1 MIPIATFRVPTT
13 IALDSEQLKEAR
25 RAINTFYLGDA
36 ECNCLNQE
44 TMQYE
49 AKYPEK
55 ETKEFKDAI
64 SRVHCDH
71 HIHITVGLDH
81 RGNICVL

>member
-1 MIPIATFRVPTT
+1 MNPIATFKVPIT
-13 IALDSEQLKEAR
+13 IALDRGQLEEAR

-36 ECNCLNQE
+36 ECNRLNQE
-44 TMQYE
+44 TMQYD

-55 ETKEFKDAI
+55 ETKEYKDAM
-64 SRVHCDH
+64 SRVHTDSH
-71 HIHITVGLDH
+71 TLIIVGLDH